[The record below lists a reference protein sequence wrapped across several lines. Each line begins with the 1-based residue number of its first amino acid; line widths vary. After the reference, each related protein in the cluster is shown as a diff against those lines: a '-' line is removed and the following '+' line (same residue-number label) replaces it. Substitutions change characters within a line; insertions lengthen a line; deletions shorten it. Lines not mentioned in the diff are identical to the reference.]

1 MNTYKV
7 ERQMPEPAP
16 CVATIG
22 MFDGV
27 HRGHQ
32 YLISRVRAEA
42 TKMGLQSTV
51 ITFDS
56 HPRQVLQSDY
66 IPQLLS
72 PLDVKLMLL
81 ARTGVDNC
89 ALLHFDREMASL
101 SAYEFMEK
109 VLRDRLNVRKLV
121 IGYDNRFGHN
131 RSEGFDDYVR
141 YGRQLGIEVVHNQA
155 FTLNGINV
163 SSSVVRSFI
172 AEGEI
177 ELANTCLG
185 YPYTLV
191 GRVVDG
197 YHEGHK
203 LGYPTANL
211 DTCRS
216 GQLIPA
222 NGVYAAKARL
232 QHSMAYRQGMTDI
245 GTRPTFDGKNRSI
258 ETHIF
263 DFNEDIYGQT
273 LLVALVHRI
282 RGERKFSS
290 AEQLTEQL
298 HKDEEMVKNQFL
310 KDTDNE

>member
-1 MNTYKV
+1 
-7 ERQMPEPAP
+7 MPEPAP

-42 TKMGLQSTV
+42 AKMGLQSTV
-51 ITFDS
+51 ITFDR

-72 PLDVKLMLL
+72 PLDVKIMLL

-131 RSEGFDDYVR
+131 RTEGFDDYVH

-172 AEGEI
+172 TEGEI

-191 GRVVDG
+191 GRVVSG

-203 LGYPTANL
+203 LGYPTANI
-211 DTCRS
+211 DTCGS

-222 NGVYAAKARL
+222 NGVYASKARL

-245 GTRPTFDGKNRSI
+245 GTRPTFDGKNQTI

-263 DFNEDIYGQT
+263 DFNEDIYGKT

-290 AEQLTEQL
+290 TGQLAEQL